1 MCESTAYVLKNG
13 KEQALIEGIE
23 LLEKKDSFIRLV
35 SLLGEEQTIKA
46 RVKSLSLVDHKIVLE
61 PIAER

>member
-13 KEQALIEGIE
+13 KAQALIEGIE